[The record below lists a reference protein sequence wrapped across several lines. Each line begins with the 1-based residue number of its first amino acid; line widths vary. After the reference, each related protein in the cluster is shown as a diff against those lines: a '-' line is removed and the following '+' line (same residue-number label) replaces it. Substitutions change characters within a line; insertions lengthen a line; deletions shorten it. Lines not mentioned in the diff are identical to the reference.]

1 MGSIRFPHLGITL
14 DHVIKSVSIGGFE
27 IACYGIVLAFAMVTG
42 LLLAMRV
49 AKATGQNP
57 DDYFDLGLTAIVISV
72 ICARIYY
79 VVFSWD
85 YYREHLSEII
95 NLRQGGL
102 AIYGGVI
109 GGVTT
114 VLIFARVRKLGC
126 FRALDT
132 AVIGLVWGQ
141 MVGRWGNF
149 FNREAFGGYTDGLL
163 AMQLP
168 VSDVRAHEI
177 TDVMRS
183 HIQTVDGVPYI
194 QVHPTFFY
202 ESVWN
207 LGVLLILLFL
217 TFRVREKFD
226 GMVFLSYL
234 LLYGMGRFW
243 IEGLRTDQ
251 LLWPGTGLAV
261 SQLLSG
267 ILAVISVVLL
277 LIGKKHKKGTKEYE
291 SKRTTEKKD

>member
-1 MGSIRFPHLGITL
+1 MIRFPHLGITL
-14 DHVIKSVSIGGFE
+14 EHVIKSVSIGGFE
-27 IACYGIVLAFAMVTG
+27 IACYGIVLAIAMVTG

-49 AKATGQNP
+49 ARATGQNP
-57 DDYFDLGLTAIVISV
+57 DDYFDLGLTAIVVSV
-72 ICARIYY
+72 VCARIYY

-114 VLIFARVRKLGC
+114 VLIFAKVRKMGC

-141 MVGRWGNF
+141 MLGRWGNF

-168 VSDVRAHEI
+168 ESDVRAGEI
-177 TDVMRS
+177 TDLMRA
-183 HIQTVDGVPYI
+183 HLQTIDGVAYI
-194 QVHPTFFY
+194 QVHPTFLY
-202 ESVWN
+202 ESLWN
-207 LGVLLILLFL
+207 FGVLLILLFL
-217 TFRVREKFD
+217 TFRVRRKFD
-226 GMVFLSYL
+226 GMVFLGYL

-251 LLWPGTGLAV
+251 LLWPGTHLAV
-261 SQLLSG
+261 SQILSG
-267 ILAVISVVLL
+267 ILVAVSLVLL
-277 LIGKKHKKGTKEYE
+277 IAGKKYQKGTKEYE
-291 SKRTTEKKD
+291 SKRTVKKKD